1 MTRFSTPAP
10 TPAVPTAEA
19 FAAFERALHGI
30 GARAA
35 LAHLVSLTRYRFIGI
50 FRFSAGMANA
60 AIHCDRQNPDLT
72 LIDAVPETATYCC
85 FVRDTK
91 GSFATVDA
99 LEDPRLAQHVARDA
113 VRSYCGVPVMDA
125 EGQLLGTLCHCDLV
139 PRDAGELDM
148 PLLLQAAS
156 TLALCGHMPPY
167 PNAA

>member
-1 MTRFSTPAP
+1 
-10 TPAVPTAEA
+10 
-19 FAAFERALHGI
+19 
-30 GARAA
+30 
-35 LAHLVSLTRYRFIGI
+35 
-50 FRFSAGMANA
+50 MANA